1 MVSERERRKT
11 MAGGELG
18 EQAVKVTFSTIEIT
32 ATTIKAII
40 EALLKNKNTSYIEHG
55 KQSLKKLNQQN
66 RKLEKVDLSKEDIK
80 SFKRELNRYHVD
92 FSIMRDKESGLYSIY
107 FKSQDIDRV
116 HSGLQNCIKSYSKN
130 IKRPIKE
137 TIEVAKQKAEDRAEQ
152 SKASAKEKSA
162 ERGKDER

>member
-1 MVSERERRKT
+1 MNS
-11 MAGGELG
+11 
-18 EQAVKVTFSTIEIT
+18 IDIT
-32 ATTIKAII
+32 WT
-40 EALLKNKNTSYIEHG
+40 L
-55 KQSLKKLNQQN
+55 
-66 RKLEKVDLSKEDIK
+66 V
-80 SFKRELNRYHVD
+80 
-92 FSIMRDKESGLYSIY
+92 MRDKESGLYSIY